1 MRPDSVRVA
10 FGYNVHVIDIARRRA
25 CVLDRQTCWEV
36 SGSWMAYGPV
46 QTCIDVDRCESQSF
60 GPVRRAS
67 VDGFI
72 TYWRRCRRPVVD
84 DVRSASAAPATACR
98 RCSRAR
104 ASMPTAPL
112 LPAGTGRRAT
122 CSAARGSECPM
133 PAEGLEAQHLPTRRR
148 SRAAE
153 PGLHAWQRAPV
164 IANSGQPSTS
174 CSSSVH

>member
-1 MRPDSVRVA
+1 MGANEMRPDSVRVA

-36 SGSWMAYGPV
+36 SGAPCKPASTSTDA
-46 QTCIDVDRCESQSF
+46 
-60 GPVRRAS
+60 RARALVPYDELALTVS
-67 VDGFI
+67 SRTGGAAAG
-72 TYWRRCRRPVVD
+72 PVVD

-112 LPAGTGRRAT
+112 PPPLPAGTGRRAT

-153 PGLHAWQRAPV
+153 SLAYTRGNAPL
-164 IANSGQPSTS
+164 
-174 CSSSVH
+174 

>member
-1 MRPDSVRVA
+1 MGANEMRPDSVRVA

-36 SGSWMAYGPV
+36 SGAPCKPASTSTDA
-46 QTCIDVDRCESQSF
+46 
-60 GPVRRAS
+60 RARALVPYDELALTVS
-67 VDGFI
+67 SRTGGAAAG
-72 TYWRRCRRPVVD
+72 PVVD

-153 PGLHAWQRAPV
+153 SLAYTRGNAPL
-164 IANSGQPSTS
+164 
-174 CSSSVH
+174 